1 MTGLRVFGAGTYL
14 AKPCHVSSSPKDL
27 QRQTLL
33 QDYAVPVGFICIV
46 LMMVLP
52 LPAFLV
58 DSLLAL
64 SLALSI
70 GVFLIGMFMESPLQ
84 FSVFPAVILVATLLR
99 LSLNVATTR
108 LILLHGHEGEGS
120 AGHVI
125 ETFGRF
131 VVEGS
136 IVVGLVVFL
145 ILVVI
150 NFVVI
155 TKGAGRVAE
164 VAARFAL
171 DGMPGRQMAIDADL
185 NAGIISSEV
194 ARERRRNVEREAD
207 FFGSMDGASKFV
219 KGDAIA
225 GLLITAINL
234 IAGLLLGMSRG
245 MDVSAAAQTFTVLSV
260 GDALVAQLPSLLI
273 STAAGVVVTRS
284 ATGDQLGRALRL
296 QMLSSRRAVAATAAV
311 LTVIGLL
318 PGMPAIPFLALA
330 GALVVG
336 LKSIKDDTL
345 EEVPEPEPV
354 DAAPRLGSPEDIDA
368 ALPLDVVSLE
378 VGYQLVQSVDP
389 NMGGT
394 LVERIAS
401 LRKQIAIE
409 LGIVIPPVHIRDN
422 LALEPSSY
430 RVLLLGTEIAKGNLQ
445 PGRLLAIDPTASAPP
460 LEGEETTDPA
470 FGTPARWILMR
481 DRDLAQAFGYTVV
494 DHTTVIA
501 THLAEVVRSHAHNI
515 LGRAELQHLVE
526 VFAKQ
531 TPKLFEELVPNLLTM
546 ADVLKVMRNLLRES
560 VSIRDLRTV
569 LEGLMEMATSS
580 RDTEQLTEM
589 TRQRLSRQITSAF
602 TGPDGTIATLVL
614 EGPVEEI
621 FRRSLREIAQGTGGA
636 IDPEFARQFG
646 GSLEAAM
653 RRMMAAGLSPCV
665 VTSPDV
671 RRYVRAFAE
680 RRCPQLSVISFR
692 ELEASANIRPFE
704 TIGAM
709 NAQAA

>member
-1 MTGLRVFGAGTYL
+1 VSGTVRD
-14 AKPCHVSSSPKDL
+14 P
-27 QRQTLL
+27 QRATLL
-33 QDYAVPVGFICIV
+33 QDFAVPVGFISIV

-70 GVFLIGMFMESPLQ
+70 GVFLIGLFMESPLQ
-84 FSVFPAVILVATLLR
+84 FSAFPAVILVATLLR

-120 AGHVI
+120 AGRVV

-131 VVEGS
+131 VVEGN

-171 DGMPGRQMAIDADL
+171 DGMPGKQMAIDADL
-185 NAGIISSEV
+185 NAGLISSEV

-234 IAGLLLGMSRG
+234 VAGLLLGMSRG
-245 MDVSAAAQTFTVLSV
+245 MELSAAAETFTVLSV
-260 GDALVAQLPSLLI
+260 GDALVAQIPSLLI
-273 STAAGVVVTRS
+273 STAAGAVVTRS

-296 QMLSSRRAVAATAAV
+296 QLLSSRRPVAATAGV
-311 LTVIGLL
+311 LTVLAWL
-318 PGMPAIPFLALA
+318 PGMPAIPFMMIA
-330 GALVVG
+330 GGLVYV
-336 LKSIKDDTL
+336 LRFIKETEI
-345 EEVPEPEPV
+345 EEPKAPEPV
-354 DAAPRLGSPEDIDA
+354 DAVPKLGSPEDIDA
-368 ALPLDVVSLE
+368 ALPLDVVALE

-389 NMGGT
+389 QMGGT

-401 LRKQIAIE
+401 LRKQIALE

-422 LALEPSSY
+422 LALEPSAY
-430 RVLLLGTEIAKGNLQ
+430 RVLLLGTEIAKGSLQ
-445 PGRLLAIDPTASAPP
+445 AGRLLAIDPTASAPP
-460 LEGEETTDPA
+460 LEGDETTDPA
-470 FGTPARWILMR
+470 FGTPARWILPR

-494 DHTTVIA
+494 DHTTIIA

-515 LGRAELQHLVE
+515 LGRAELTHLIE
-526 VFAKQ
+526 VFSKQ
-531 TPKLFEELVPNLLTM
+531 TPKLFEELVPALLTT
-546 ADVLKVMRNLLRES
+546 ADVLKVMRNLLREG
-560 VSIRDLRTV
+560 VSIRDLRTI
-569 LEGLMEMATSS
+569 LEGLMEMAVAS

-589 TRQRLSRQITSAF
+589 TRQRLSRQITNAF
-602 TGPDGTIATLVL
+602 TGADGTIATLVL
-614 EGPVEEI
+614 EGPIEEV

-646 GSLEAAM
+646 TSLETAT
-653 RRMMAAGLSPCV
+653 RRMMASGLAPCV

-692 ELEASANIRPFE
+692 ELEPNANIRPFE
-704 TIGAM
+704 TIGTPS
-709 NAQAA
+709 AQAA

>member
-1 MTGLRVFGAGTYL
+1 
-14 AKPCHVSSSPKDL
+14 
-27 QRQTLL
+27 
-33 QDYAVPVGFICIV
+33 
-46 LMMVLP
+46 MMVLP
-52 LPAFLV
+52 MPAFMV

-70 GVFLIGMFMESPLQ
+70 GVFLIGLFMESPLQ
-84 FSVFPAVILVATLLR
+84 FSAFPAVILVATLLR

-120 AGHVI
+120 AGKVV

-131 VVEGS
+131 VVEGN
-136 IVVGLVVFL
+136 IVVGLVIFL

-171 DGMPGRQMAIDADL
+171 DGMPGKQMAIDADL
-185 NAGIISSEV
+185 NAGLISSEV
-194 ARERRRNVEREAD
+194 ARDRRRNVEREAD

-234 IAGLLLGMSRG
+234 VAGLLLGMSRG
-245 MDVSAAAQTFTVLSV
+245 MELSTAAETFTVLSV
-260 GDALVAQLPSLLI
+260 GDALVAQIPSLLI
-273 STAAGVVVTRS
+273 STAAGAVVTRS

-296 QMLSSRRAVAATAAV
+296 QLLSSRRPVAATAGV
-311 LTVIGLL
+311 LTVLAWL
-318 PGMPAIPFLALA
+318 PGMPAIPFMMLA
-330 GALVVG
+330 GGLVYV
-336 LKSIKDDTL
+336 LRFIKETDVEEPKLL
-345 EEVPEPEPV
+345 EPIEVTPK
-354 DAAPRLGSPEDIDA
+354 LGSPEDIDA
-368 ALPLDVVSLE
+368 ALPLDVVALE

-389 NMGGT
+389 QMGGT

-401 LRKQIAIE
+401 LRKQIALE

-422 LALEPSSY
+422 LALEPSAY

-445 PGRLLAIDPTASAPP
+445 AGRLLAIDPTASAPP

-470 FGTPARWILMR
+470 FGTPARWILPR

-494 DHTTVIA
+494 DHTTIIA

-515 LGRAELQHLVE
+515 LGRAELSHLVE
-526 VFAKQ
+526 VFTKQ
-531 TPKLFEELVPNLLTM
+531 TPKLFDELVPALLTT
-546 ADVLKVMRNLLRES
+546 ADVLKVMRNLLREG
-560 VSIRDLRTV
+560 VSIRDLRTI
-569 LEGLMEMATSS
+569 LEGLMEMAVAS

-589 TRQRLSRQITSAF
+589 TRQRLSRQITNVF
-602 TGPDGTIATLVL
+602 TGADGTIATLVL
-614 EGPVEEI
+614 EGPIEEV

-646 GSLEAAM
+646 TSLEAAT
-653 RRMMAAGLSPCV
+653 RRMMASGLSPCV

-692 ELEASANIRPFE
+692 ELEPNANIRPFE
-704 TIGAM
+704 TIGTPS
-709 NAQAA
+709 AQAA

>member
-1 MTGLRVFGAGTYL
+1 M
-14 AKPCHVSSSPKDL
+14 SSSSRDS
-27 QRQTLL
+27 QVSGSLL
-33 QDYAVPVGFICIV
+33 EYAVPVGFIVIV
-46 LMMVLP
+46 LLMVLP

-58 DSLLAL
+58 DSLLAT

-70 GVFLIGMFMESPLQ
+70 GVFLVGMFMESPLQ
-84 FSVFPAVILVATLLR
+84 FSVFPAVILVATMVR

-108 LILLHGHEGEGS
+108 LILLHGHEGPGA
-120 AGHVI
+120 AGHVV

-131 VVEGS
+131 VVEGN

-145 ILVVI
+145 ILIVI

-171 DGMPGRQMAIDADL
+171 DGMPGKQMAIDADL
-185 NAGIISSEV
+185 NAGVISSDV

-225 GLLITAINL
+225 GLLITAVNL
-234 IAGLLLGMSRG
+234 VAGLLLGMARG
-245 MDVSAAAQTFTVLSV
+245 MDMAAAAETFTVLSV
-260 GDALVAQLPSLLI
+260 GDALVAQIPSLLI

-284 ATGDQLGRALRL
+284 ATGDALGHALRTQL
-296 QMLSSRRAVAATAAV
+296 LSSRRAVTATAAI
-311 LTVIGLL
+311 LTIMGWM
-318 PGMPAIPFLALA
+318 PGMPAIPFMVLA
-330 GALVVG
+330 GALVYG
-336 LKSIKDDTL
+336 LRVNKDKT
-345 EEVPEPEPV
+345 EEVPKVVEPV
-354 DAAPRLGSPEDIDA
+354 EAPPKLGSPEDIDA

-389 NMGGT
+389 QMGGT

-401 LRKQIAIE
+401 LRKQIALE

-422 LALEPSSY
+422 LALEPSAY
-430 RVLLLGTEIAKGNLQ
+430 RVLLLGTEIAKGSLQ
-445 PGRLLAIDPTASAPP
+445 AGRLLAIDPSGSAPP
-460 LEGEETTDPA
+460 LEGDETTEPA
-470 FGTPARWILMR
+470 FGTPARWILPR

-501 THLAEVVRSHAHNI
+501 THLAEVIRSHAHNI
-515 LGRAELQHLVE
+515 LGRSELSHLAE

-560 VSIRDLRTV
+560 VSIRDLRTIF
-569 LEGLMEMATSS
+569 EGLMEMAVAT

-589 TRQRLSRQITSAF
+589 TRQRLSRQITCAF

-614 EGPVEEI
+614 EGPVEEV

-636 IDPEFARQFG
+636 IDPEFARNFG
-646 GSLEAAM
+646 ASLEVST
-653 RRMMAAGLSPCV
+653 RRMMANGLSPCV

-680 RRCPQLSVISFR
+680 RRCPQLAVISFR
-692 ELEASANIRPFE
+692 ELEPNANIRPFE
-704 TIGAM
+704 TIGAP

>member
-1 MTGLRVFGAGTYL
+1 
-14 AKPCHVSSSPKDL
+14 
-27 QRQTLL
+27 
-33 QDYAVPVGFICIV
+33 
-46 LMMVLP
+46 MMVLP

-108 LILLHGHEGEGS
+108 LILLHGHEGEGA

-131 VVEGS
+131 VVEGN

-164 VAARFAL
+164 VAARFSL
-171 DGMPGRQMAIDADL
+171 DGMPGKQMAIDADL
-185 NAGIISSEV
+185 NGGIISSEV

-207 FFGSMDGASKFV
+207 FFGSMDGATKFV

-225 GLLITAINL
+225 SLLITAINL

-245 MDVSAAAQTFTVLSV
+245 MDMSAAAQTFTVLSV
-260 GDALVAQLPSLLI
+260 GDALVAQLPALLV
-273 STAAGVVVTRS
+273 STASGVVVTRS
-284 ATGDQLGRALRL
+284 ATADQLGRALRL
-296 QMLSSRRAVAATAAV
+296 QLFGGRKPVAATALILAV
-311 LTVIGLL
+311 MGML

-330 GALVVG
+330 GILAISVR
-336 LKSIKDDTL
+336 SIK
-345 EEVPEPEPV
+345 EEAREEAKAPEPV
-354 DAAPRLGSPEDIDA
+354 ETAPKLGSPEDIDA

-378 VGYQLVQSVDP
+378 VGYQLVQAVDP
-389 NMGGT
+389 HMGGT

-401 LRKQIAIE
+401 LRKQIALD

-422 LALEPSSY
+422 LALAPSAY
-430 RVLLLGTEIAKGNLQ
+430 RIMLLGTEIAKGSLQ
-445 PGRLLAIDPTASAPP
+445 VGRLLAIDPSGAAPP

-470 FGTPARWILMR
+470 FGTPARWILAR

-501 THLAEVVRSHAHNI
+501 THLAEVVRAHAHNI

-546 ADVLKVMRNLLRES
+546 ADVLKVMRNLLREG
-560 VSIRDLRTV
+560 VSIRDLRTI
-569 LEGLMEMATSS
+569 LEGLMEMAPSS

-589 TRQRLSRQITSAF
+589 TRQRLSRQITTAF
-602 TGPDGTIATLVL
+602 TGADGTIATLVL
-614 EGPVEEI
+614 EGPVEDI

-636 IDPEFARQFG
+636 IDPEFARQLG
-646 GSLEAAM
+646 GSLEAAT

-665 VTSPDV
+665 VTSPDI

-704 TIGAM
+704 TIGATP
-709 NAQAA
+709 AQAA